1 MKKIVLVVCS
11 FIVICMVA
19 CSSRT
24 HKLEIGDAAKIIVSS
39 GTTGTQVEIT
49 DTENI
54 QYITDNIN
62 GLTYSKGEKVNS
74 DGWSYALIW
83 YDKDGNEQKK
93 LTVLNEYTIICDGR
107 YYKGLEA
114 DYEIDLAFLKDLFE
128 E

>member
-1 MKKIVLVVCS
+1 MKKIALVVCT

-24 HKLEIGDAAKIIVSS
+24 HKFEIGYAAKIIVSS

-49 DTENI
+49 DTQNI

-93 LTVLNEYTIICDGR
+93 LTVLNENTVIFDGR
-107 YYKGLEA
+107 YYKGMEA
-114 DYEIDLAFLKDLFE
+114 DYEIDLAFLEKLFE

>member
-1 MKKIVLVVCS
+1 MKKIALVVCA

-24 HKLEIGDAAKIIVSS
+24 HKFEIGDAAKIIVSS

-93 LTVLNEYTIICDGR
+93 WAVLDEYTIIFDGR
-107 YYKGLEA
+107 YYKGAEA

>member
-1 MKKIVLVVCS
+1 MKKLVVVVCAFIVLS
-11 FIVICMVA
+11 IVA
-19 CSSRT
+19 CSSST
-24 HKLEIGDAAKIIVSS
+24 HKFEIGDAAKIIVSS

-74 DGWSYALIW
+74 DGWSYALLW
-83 YDKDGNEQKK
+83 YDKDGNELKK
-93 LTVLNEYTIICDGR
+93 LTVLNEYTVI
-107 YYKGLEA
+107 YKGMEA
-114 DYEIDLAFLKDLFE
+114 DYEIDLAFLEKLFE

>member
-1 MKKIVLVVCS
+1 MKKIALVVCA

-24 HKLEIGDAAKIIVSS
+24 HKFEIGDAAKIIVSS

-74 DGWSYALIW
+74 DGWSYALLW

-93 LTVLNEYTIICDGR
+93 LTVLNENTVIFDGR
-107 YYKGLEA
+107 YYKGMEA
-114 DYEIDLAFLKDLFE
+114 DYEIDLAFLEKLFE

>member
-1 MKKIVLVVCS
+1 MKKIVLVVCA

-24 HKLEIGDAAKIIVSS
+24 HKLEIGDAAKITVTS
-39 GTTGTQVEIT
+39 GTTGEQVEIA
-49 DTENI
+49 DTESI
-54 QYITDNIN
+54 QHITENIN

-83 YDKDGNEQKK
+83 YDKNGNEQKK
-93 LTVLNEYTIICDGR
+93 LTVLNEYTIIFDGR
-107 YYKGLEA
+107 YYKGMEA
-114 DYEIDLAFLKDLFE
+114 DYKIDLAFLEKLFE